1 MITDEPVGNMMT
13 SSDSE
18 IEPDPAVESAPALA
32 FENILDE
39 PEGGMTTSSDS
50 ESESSPDVEGVPATA
65 FVVTGL
71 LIISMAVGVMISF
84 GGTNVMDE
92 WHSRNW
98 PETEVL
104 AIGQDYTADEG
115 TQIFFY
121 NYSVDGV
128 EYNSTF
134 SCDFNVHGASERSQ
148 GGSGGVDPW
157 ETQCLQDSEYYLNLG
172 SVAYNPDDPS
182 EIDVY
187 PGFTYRM
194 IFEVYGPKL
203 AAGVFVLVGIVIALR
218 GVFGPSFGPW
228 AFVANKIAEIKEQM
242 ADGNK

>member
-1 MITDEPVGNMMT
+1 MI
-13 SSDSE
+13 SSGDSE
-18 IEPDPAVESAPALA
+18 IESNPD
-32 FENILDE
+32 
-39 PEGGMTTSSDS
+39 GGM
-50 ESESSPDVEGVPATA
+50 PAIV
-65 FVVTGL
+65 F
-71 LIISMAVGVMISF
+71 VMIGLFIILVSIGVVAFF
-84 GGTNVMDE
+84 GGFGVMDE
-92 WHSRNW
+92 WNSKDW

-128 EYNSTF
+128 EYNSSF
-134 SCDFNVHGASERSQ
+134 SCDFRVHAASEQTQ
-148 GGSGGVDPW
+148 GSSGRVNPW
-157 ETQCLQDSEYYLNLG
+157 QTQCLQDSEFYLNLE

-187 PGFTYRM
+187 PGLTSRM

-203 AAGVFVLVGIVIALR
+203 APSVLILPGMVVLLR

-228 AFVANKIAEIKEQM
+228 ASIADKISEIKGKIT
-242 ADGNK
+242 DGNK

>member
-1 MITDEPVGNMMT
+1 MISGN
-13 SSDSE
+13 DSE
-18 IEPDPAVESAPALA
+18 TESNSAVSIPAIVFVAIGLFAIIIGIALVA
-32 FENILDE
+32 F
-39 PEGGMTTSSDS
+39 
-50 ESESSPDVEGVPATA
+50 
-65 FVVTGL
+65 
-71 LIISMAVGVMISF
+71 F
-84 GGTNVMDE
+84 GGFYVMDE
-92 WHSRNW
+92 WDSKDW
-98 PETEVL
+98 TETEVL

-134 SCDFNVHGASERSQ
+134 SCDFNVHGASEQTQ
-148 GGSGGVDPW
+148 GGSGNVNPW
-157 ETQCLQDSEYYLNLG
+157 ETQCLHDSEYYLNLE

-187 PGFTYRM
+187 PGLTYRM

-203 AAGVFVLVGIVIALR
+203 APIVLVLVGLVIVLKARRIA
-218 GVFGPSFGPW
+218 VQ
-228 AFVANKIAEIKEQM
+228 VADKITEIKGKI

>member
-1 MITDEPVGNMMT
+1 MISGN
-13 SSDSE
+13 DSE
-18 IEPDPAVESAPALA
+18 TKSNSTVSIPAIVFVAIGLFAIIIGIALVA
-32 FENILDE
+32 F
-39 PEGGMTTSSDS
+39 
-50 ESESSPDVEGVPATA
+50 
-65 FVVTGL
+65 
-71 LIISMAVGVMISF
+71 F
-84 GGTNVMDE
+84 GGFYVMDE
-92 WHSRNW
+92 WDSKDW
-98 PETEVL
+98 TETEVL

-134 SCDFNVHGASERSQ
+134 SCDFNVHGASEQTQ
-148 GGSGGVDPW
+148 GGSGNVNPW
-157 ETQCLQDSEYYLNLG
+157 ETQCLHDSEYYLNLE

-187 PGFTYRM
+187 PGLTYRM

-203 AAGVFVLVGIVIALR
+203 APIVLVLVGLVIVLKARRIA
-218 GVFGPSFGPW
+218 VQ
-228 AFVANKIAEIKEQM
+228 VADKITEIKGKI

>member
-1 MITDEPVGNMMT
+1 MISGN
-13 SSDSE
+13 DSE
-18 IEPDPAVESAPALA
+18 TESNSAVSIPAIVFVTIGLFAIIIGIALVA
-32 FENILDE
+32 F
-39 PEGGMTTSSDS
+39 
-50 ESESSPDVEGVPATA
+50 
-65 FVVTGL
+65 
-71 LIISMAVGVMISF
+71 F
-84 GGTNVMDE
+84 GGFYVMDE
-92 WHSRNW
+92 WDSKDW
-98 PETEVL
+98 TETEVL

-134 SCDFNVHGASERSQ
+134 SCDFNVHGASEQTQ
-148 GGSGGVDPW
+148 GGSGNVNPW
-157 ETQCLQDSEYYLNLG
+157 ETQCLHDSEYYLNLE

-187 PGFTYRM
+187 PGLTYRM

-203 AAGVFVLVGIVIALR
+203 APIVLVLVGLVIVLKARRIA
-218 GVFGPSFGPW
+218 VQ
-228 AFVANKIAEIKEQM
+228 VADKITEIKGKI

>member
-1 MITDEPVGNMMT
+1 MMP

-18 IEPDPAVESAPALA
+18 IESNPAV
-32 FENILDE
+32 
-39 PEGGMTTSSDS
+39 G
-50 ESESSPDVEGVPATA
+50 GVPAIV
-65 FVVTGL
+65 F
-71 LIISMAVGVMISF
+71 VMIGFFIILLSIGAVAFF
-84 GGTNVMDE
+84 GGFYVMDE
-92 WHSRNW
+92 WDSKDW
-98 PETEVL
+98 TETEVL

-134 SCDFNVHGASERSQ
+134 SCDFNVHGASEQTQ
-148 GGSGGVDPW
+148 GGSGGVEPW
-157 ETQCLQDSEYYLNLG
+157 ETQCLHDSEYYLNLE
-172 SVAYNPDDPS
+172 SITYNPDDPS

-187 PGFTYRM
+187 PGLTYRM

-203 AAGVFVLVGIVIALR
+203 APSVFILVGMVVLLR

-228 AFVANKIAEIKEQM
+228 AIISKKITDIKENIT
-242 ADGNK
+242 DGNK

>member
-1 MITDEPVGNMMT
+1 MMP

-18 IEPDPAVESAPALA
+18 IESNPAGGIPAIV
-32 FENILDE
+32 F
-39 PEGGMTTSSDS
+39 
-50 ESESSPDVEGVPATA
+50 
-65 FVVTGL
+65 
-71 LIISMAVGVMISF
+71 VMIGLFIILLSIGTVALF
-84 GGTNVMDE
+84 GGFYVMDE
-92 WHSRNW
+92 WDSKDW
-98 PETEVL
+98 TETEVL

-115 TQIFFY
+115 TQTFFY
-121 NYSVDGV
+121 NYSVEGV

-134 SCDFNVHGASERSQ
+134 SCDFNVHGASEQTQ
-148 GGSGGVDPW
+148 GGSGIVEPW
-157 ETQCLQDSEYYLNLG
+157 KTQCLHDSEYYLNLE

-194 IFEVYGPKL
+194 LFEVYGPKL
-203 AAGVFVLVGIVIALR
+203 APSVFILVGMVVLLR

-228 AFVANKIAEIKEQM
+228 AIISKKITEIKEKI